1 MQMISLCKK
10 EQIRASAMLLIL
22 WVWQNLKRAFTP
34 STCYICC
41 SMLQVTETG
50 CEVLTARLPSSP
62 DVFPWLKK
70 PWWGTASTATRK
82 WYWYTGSA
90 KNLFTLHQLVK
101 AEIFKF
107 SRPESDKH
115 ATAEQSQQLSI
126 LWNYFWEC
134 VLLNRFSPSYTRRLA
149 SWDVS
154 PIWLCNQSLLLISE
168 NIISI
173 NLSV

>member
-1 MQMISLCKK
+1 
-10 EQIRASAMLLIL
+10 MLLIL

-70 PWWGTASTATRK
+70 PWWGTPSTATRK
-82 WYWYTGSA
+82 RYWYTGSA
-90 KNLFTLHQLVK
+90 KNLFTLYQSVK

-107 SRPESDKH
+107 SRPQSDKH

-126 LWNYFWEC
+126 LRSCFWEC
-134 VLLNRFSPSYTRRLA
+134 VLLSRFSPSYTRRMA
-149 SWDVS
+149 SWVVTNMIMPSKFTFDFREHDFH
-154 PIWLCNQSLLLISE
+154 QFE
-168 NIISI
+168 
-173 NLSV
+173 